1 MIWALLSMY
10 SLQQSLNCNFSTS
23 FALWSSPM
31 VEDGGGALPS
41 LSRAGALWR
50 CHLLRGCRCSADELL
65 IVWCQKEVSPSCCRD
80 EIALVL
86 PPSPAGCDA
95 EAAELCAVR
104 AWLLQPGARQ
114 WHAVP
119 WELCVAAEVMVGGS
133 SDFLHFS
140 TTAFSSHATKQ
151 LGWLD
156 AECLS
161 VFPLICP
168 LMRQK

>member
-114 WHAVP
+114 WRAVP
-119 WELCVAAEVMVGGS
+119 WELCVAAEVMEQWFPPFFNNCLQQS
-133 SDFLHFS
+133 CYKAARL
-140 TTAFSSHATKQ
+140 AWCK
-151 LGWLD
+151 
-156 AECLS
+156 ECLS